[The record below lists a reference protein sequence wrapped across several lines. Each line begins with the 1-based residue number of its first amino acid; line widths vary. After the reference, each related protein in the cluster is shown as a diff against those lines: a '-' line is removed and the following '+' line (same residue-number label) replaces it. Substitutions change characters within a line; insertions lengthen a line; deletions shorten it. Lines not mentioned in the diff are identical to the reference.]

1 MLVLFV
7 ALAVFVAWSWL
18 SYPAIGHW
26 LYDLSTALE
35 AKLYK
40 LHKIEVPIAE
50 MTVSTWQ
57 GGPYEA
63 ASAILM
69 LHATAPRRICG
80 CASPGILSASTG

>member
-1 MLVLFV
+1 MLLLFV

-18 SYPAIGHW
+18 SYPAVGHW
-26 LYDLSTALE
+26 LYDLNMAIE

-50 MTVSTWQ
+50 MTVSTWL

-69 LHATAPRRICG
+69 LGA
-80 CASPGILSASTG
+80 ILSILVPYLYSELRNKRHD